1 MKILFTWIYPTTDS
15 PDLINCS
22 KVFKIFR
29 SPTFLQNLQKGHFRG
44 RKAAEGGTF
53 RNPPPAL
60 RRAPRSGLGEF
71 WRCCTEYRG
80 EFWRC
85 CTEYRGTFRN
95 PPPALRRAPRS
106 GLGEFWRCCTEYRD
120 TFSAPR
126 SGLGEFWRCCTEYRG
141 TFSAPEAFVPH
152 GPRLGSRG
160 PNLGPPRSHR
170 SPKH

>member
-1 MKILFTWIYPTTDS
+1 MYLVVHPSGSFLNHRFYIHLVSFSSFILMYILFTWIYPTTDS

-29 SPTFLQNLQKGHFRG
+29 SPTFLQNLQKPHFRG
-44 RKAAEGGTF
+44 RKAAEG
-53 RNPPPAL
+53 
-60 RRAPRSGLGEF
+60 
-71 WRCCTEYRG
+71 
-80 EFWRC
+80 
-85 CTEYRGTFRN
+85 GTFRN